1 MYNVTEIR
9 NEDTKLPPLKN
20 WKWKPKTKFDI
31 SKKNKMNFGAPI
43 TSRQIGSQWYHG
55 AGF

>member
-9 NEDTKLPPLKN
+9 NEDIKLPPLKN